1 MPASGRRRSAI
12 AHRGLAPAAHAALGR
27 LVLEDRVM
35 PGRVEIAGDRIR
47 AVAPDDRA
55 AGEPYLCPGFV
66 DVHVHGWG
74 GYDAMDGAR
83 GLDGMAR
90 ALLRHGVT
98 SFLPTADTASIE
110 TLLEFAEDVR
120 RWSLTVAGDRAEPLG
135 FNLEGPFIS
144 SDRKGAQNGAFIQI
158 PAGVDRARLA
168 PLLDG
173 LKITTIAPEL
183 DGAIDLIRWL
193 AGAGVTVSLGHSNA
207 SADEAAAAYEA
218 GARTTTHLFNAMSGV
233 DHHAPGLAVTALADD
248 AAYVELIADG
258 LHVDRW
264 LWPVILRSKPVDRL
278 VLVSDAIALAGVGDG
293 RANVAGIE
301 VEVRNGRCTLV
312 SDDRLA
318 GSVIALD
325 SAVRNLVAQGVP
337 LPLVARAASRNPL
350 ELLGVHDR
358 GRIAPG
364 QLADLVELD
373 EALRVQRVM
382 KRGRWYAAAES
393 LTPLE

>member
-1 MPASGRRRSAI
+1 MPGT
-12 AHRGLAPAAHAALGR
+12 LGR

-35 PGRVEIAGDRIR
+35 PGRVEVAGDRIR

-55 AGEPYLCPGFV
+55 AGGPYLCPGFV

-74 GYDAMDGAR
+74 GHDAMDGPG

-110 TLLEFAEDVR
+110 TLVRFAGDVR
-120 RWSLTVAGDRAEPLG
+120 RWSPTVAGDRAEPLG

-144 SDRKGAQNGAFIQI
+144 SERKGAQNEAFIQV
-158 PAGVDRARLA
+158 PAAVGRARLA

-173 LKITTIAPEL
+173 LKIMTVAPEL

-207 SADEAAAAYEA
+207 TADEAAAGYEA

-233 DHHAPGLAVTALADD
+233 DHHAPGLAVIALTED
-248 AAYVELIADG
+248 AAWVELIADG
-258 LHVDRW
+258 FHVDSR
-264 LWPVILRSKPVDRL
+264 LWPLIVRAKPADRI
-278 VLVSDAIALAGVGDG
+278 VLVSDAVALAGTGDG
-293 RANVAGIE
+293 RATIGGQE
-301 VEVRNGRCTLV
+301 VEVRDGRCRLV
-312 SDDRLA
+312 SDGRLA

-325 SAVRNLVAQGVP
+325 SAVRNLVERGIP
-337 LPLVARAASRNPL
+337 LPVAVGAASRNPAD
-350 ELLGVHDR
+350 LLGFRDR
-358 GRIAPG
+358 GRLAAG

-373 EALRVQRVM
+373 GALKVQRVM
-382 KRGRWYAAAES
+382 KRGRWCAAAEAS
-393 LTPLE
+393 RAPE